1 MLVRSMWLRVV
12 RWLML
17 VAFST
22 TALACANGADTV
34 TRPVAS
40 GPQPEQPTSPP
51 NVPLPSPGRPA
62 HVVIFG
68 TGHSLWPTGVG
79 VGVFVMVRDSA
90 NTAVP
95 GANVAVEVVRGGG
108 RVDRLTSETSQDG
121 IARFGDWTL
130 GNEPGVNELRAV
142 VGGLTPATWTLE
154 GVAPANVAGLT
165 GQFLLVGMDGDSL
178 PFETGWN
185 MDRYVVT
192 SAVLTIRDADFVL
205 EMQTRAVGQSYSG
218 VRTVKGSITPL
229 SVGRLVLLPEATEGR
244 PYFGTV
250 AVLTQ
255 DGRLQL
261 APDSDGFWPLVSLF
275 NDFRRLP

>member
-1 MLVRSMWLRVV
+1 MW
-12 RWLML
+12 
-17 VAFST
+17 
-22 TALACANGADTV
+22 
-34 TRPVAS
+34 
-40 GPQPEQPTSPP
+40 
-51 NVPLPSPGRPA
+51 PA
-62 HVVIFG
+62 
-68 TGHSLWPTGVG
+68 GVG
-79 VGVFVMVRDSA
+79 VGVFVMVRDGA
-90 NTAVP
+90 QTAVP
-95 GANVAVEVVRGGG
+95 GVPVAVEVTRGGG

-130 GNEPGVNELRAV
+130 GDEPGVNALRAV
-142 VGGLTPATWTLE
+142 VGALTPATWTLE
-154 GVAPANVAGLT
+154 GVAPVDAASLN

-218 VRTVKGSITPL
+218 VRTVRGSVRPL
-229 SVGRLVLLPEATEGR
+229 SVGQLVLLPEATEGR

-250 AVLTQ
+250 AVMAQ

-261 APDSDGFWPLVSLF
+261 APDSDGYWPLVSLF
-275 NDFRRLP
+275 NNFLRLP